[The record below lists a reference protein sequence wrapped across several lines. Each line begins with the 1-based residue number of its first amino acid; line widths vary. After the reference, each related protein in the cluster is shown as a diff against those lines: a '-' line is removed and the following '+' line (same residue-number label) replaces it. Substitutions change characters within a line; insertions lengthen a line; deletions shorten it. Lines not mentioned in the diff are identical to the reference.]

1 MLRTCKDCQIQKNI
15 DEFYKKNY
23 KKNNYVWIAHTCSE
37 CKKNKD
43 REYFKKLYFKKKNK
57 KLSKNLLK

>member
-23 KKNNYVWIAHTCSE
+23 KKNNYVWIAHICSE

-43 REYFKKLYFKKKNK
+43 ALPEHEGITLVDRIGCF
-57 KLSKNLLK
+57 ST

>member
-23 KKNNYVWIAHTCSE
+23 KKNNYVWIAHICSE

-43 REYFKKLYFKKKNK
+43 REYFKKLYLKKKNK
-57 KLSKNLLK
+57 N

>member
-15 DEFYKKNY
+15 DEFYKKTY

-37 CKKNKD
+37 CKRIKNK
-43 REYFKKLYFKKKNK
+43 EYFRQLYLQKKLQKIQK
-57 KLSKNLLK
+57 KLT